1 MVVPSALL
9 RVIGGFAATAANFAA
24 DSIIDHSLRSAR
36 RCELFSHDSFLSF
49 ASCRLACFI
58 LASLYR
64 FLLLASLLLSLLPAL
79 AFVALHSLLLLVSAR
94 QLGVCCAQNCV
105 EF

>member
-1 MVVPSALL
+1 MVFPSALL

-24 DSIIDHSLRSAR
+24 DSIIDHSLRSAS
-36 RCELFSHDSFLSF
+36 CCKLFSHDSFLSR

-58 LASLYR
+58 LASYYR
-64 FLLLASLLLSLLPAL
+64 FLLLALLLLSLLPAL
-79 AFVALHSLLLLVSAR
+79 ASVAIHSLLLLVSAK
-94 QLGVCCAQNCV
+94 QLGCTCAQNCV